1 MVKNKKGG
9 RNHRKQASKNSKPIV
24 QAKIR
29 LVKESDETYAMVVK
43 MNGNSMCDV
52 ICSDKEVRL
61 LQIRKKFRGRNRRDN
76 NIGMGT
82 MLLVG
87 LRSWEVRK
95 PGKKGK
101 VDLLYVYSREQVD
114 VLKVNPWAYNLKH
127 IFPPI
132 SNPSKRKILV
142 DLILQIPKR
151 GKINWKRK
159 KLKPKMLK
167 LLLEPVIIK
176 KSLILMIFN
185 HS

>member
-9 RNHRKQASKNSKPIV
+9 RNHRKQASKNSMPIV

-127 IFPPI
+127 IFPPDQQPDQNEDFGGFDI
-132 SNPSKRKILV
+132 TNSETWEDKLEEEKTKTENVKITV
-142 DLILQIPKR
+142 GTGDNQEEFDFDDI
-151 GKINWKRK
+151 
-159 KLKPKMLK
+159 
-167 LLLEPVIIK
+167 
-176 KSLILMIFN
+176 
-185 HS
+185 

>member
-9 RNHRKQASKNSKPIV
+9 RNHRKQASKHAKPTV

-29 LVKESDETYAMVVK
+29 LAKEEDETYALVVK
-43 MNGNSMCDV
+43 LNGNSMCDV
-52 ICSDKEVRL
+52 LCNDKEVRL

-76 NIGMGT
+76 NIGLGT

-114 VLKVNPWAYNLKH
+114 TLKTNKWAYDLKH
-127 IFPPI
+127 VFPSGFFGNSDYLI
-132 SNPSKRKILV
+132 SGVRFFLIGSGFFFFKCLSILF
-142 DLILQIPKR
+142 LCFP
-151 GKINWKRK
+151 
-159 KLKPKMLK
+159 
-167 LLLEPVIIK
+167 
-176 KSLILMIFN
+176 
-185 HS
+185 

>member
-29 LVKESDETYAMVVK
+29 IARDEDETYALVVK
-43 MNGNSMCDV
+43 LNGNSMCDV
-52 ICSDKEVRL
+52 LCNDKEVRL

-76 NIGMGT
+76 NIGAGI

-95 PGKKGK
+95 PGKKQK

-114 VLKVNPWAYNLKH
+114 ILKTNPWARNVKH
-127 IFPPI
+127 IFPADQQPEE
-132 SNPSKRKILV
+132 KE
-142 DLILQIPKR
+142 DLGGFDITSSET
-151 GKINWKRK
+151 WED
-159 KLKPKMLK
+159 KLADEKTKTENVK
-167 LLLEPVIIK
+167 VTVGTGDNQEEFDFDDI
-176 KSLILMIFN
+176 
-185 HS
+185 